1 MPKIR
6 PTAATAAVEFDIRTL
21 IIELCQTAGGSR
33 EILIACPGGVEIE
46 TQEFNECIAFRVA
59 QPKPQADQHR
69 MRSLSS
75 TAAMVSS
82 SSSSN
87 QVTDNLVNQ
96 LTPDEVD
103 EFREAFM
110 MFDKD
115 KNGTI
120 STKELG
126 VAMRSLGQN
135 PTEQELIEMINE
147 VDIDGNGQ
155 IEFPEFC
162 LMMKRMMKETDS
174 EMIREA
180 FRVFDK
186 DGNGVVTAQEFRYFM
201 MHMGM
206 QFTEDEVDEMI
217 QEVDVDGDGQ
227 IDYEE
232 FVKMMT
238 SR

>member
-1 MPKIR
+1 MER
-6 PTAATAAVEFDIRTL
+6 
-21 IIELCQTAGGSR
+21 
-33 EILIACPGGVEIE
+33 
-46 TQEFNECIAFRVA
+46 
-59 QPKPQADQHR
+59 R
-69 MRSLSS
+69 MRFKGTAMASGWKHWIKVYETAMALGAGAPQSS
-75 TAAMVSS
+75 ASMMQFSEEIIK
-82 SSSSN
+82 
-87 QVTDNLVNQ
+87 Q
-96 LTPDEVD
+96 LTPEEID

-115 KNGTI
+115 GNGTI

-135 PTEQELIEMINE
+135 PTEQEILEMINE

-162 LMMKRMMKETDS
+162 VMMKRMMKETDS

-186 DGNGVVTAQEFRYFM
+186 DGNGVITAQEFRYFM
-201 MHMGM
+201 VHMGM
-206 QFTEDEVDEMI
+206 QFSEQEVDEMI
-217 QEVDVDGDGQ
+217 TEVDVDGDGQ

-232 FVKMMT
+232 FVKMM
-238 SR
+238 SER

>member
-1 MPKIR
+1 MVHFVAYRSFCYHERLSRSQNAKNR
-6 PTAATAAVEFDIRTL
+6 KARVKEAVSFPL
-21 IIELCQTAGGSR
+21 GGSSQR
-33 EILIACPGGVEIE
+33 KDFDSLKAER
-46 TQEFNECIAFRVA
+46 QE
-59 QPKPQADQHR
+59 KP
-69 MRSLSS
+69 RSRSISASKS
-75 TAAMVSS
+75 TSCAPMVSS
-82 SSSSN
+82 SSSN
-87 QVTDNLVNQ
+87 QITDNLVQQ